1 MISNVL
7 CILLEVQMSTTGTSN
22 NTKVVLRRVTSAS
35 DRTNTTFV
43 SVKQGE
49 NPTADLKYSLYMVS
63 GNSVYSNNLT
73 NDSTLTKVD
82 VNARGIPGRV
92 PAGGKRTY
100 SSTTTV
106 KDYNLTGAG
115 ATRVLDIYGRVVK
128 ISGTDIVV
136 NETSSGAPRFE
147 QTSTTLTGSDTA
159 PGNGTYTSN
168 KGLVYY
174 TKITAKSAPTVLTVD
189 SF

>member
-1 MISNVL
+1 
-7 CILLEVQMSTTGTSN
+7 MSTTGTSN

-49 NPTADLKYSLYMVS
+49 NPTADLKYSAYMVS

-82 VNARGIPGRV
+82 VNARGIPRRV

-100 SSTTTV
+100 ASTTTLQ
-106 KDYNLTGAG
+106 DYNLTGAG
-115 ATRVLDIYGRVVK
+115 TTRVLDIYGRVVK

-136 NETSSGAPRFE
+136 NETSSGSPRFE
-147 QTSTTLTGSDTA
+147 QTSTTFTADTA
-159 PGNGTYTSN
+159 PGNGTYAAN

-174 TKITAKSAPTVLTVD
+174 TKITAKSVPATLTVE
-189 SF
+189 SFNG

>member
-1 MISNVL
+1 
-7 CILLEVQMSTTGTSN
+7 MSTTGTSN

-100 SSTTTV
+100 ASTTTL

-115 ATRVLDIYGRVVK
+115 TTRVLDIYGRVVK

-136 NETSSGAPRFE
+136 NETSSGSPRFE
-147 QTSTTLTGSDTA
+147 QTSTTFTADTA
-159 PGNGTYTSN
+159 PGNGTYAAN

-174 TKITAKSAPTVLTVD
+174 TKITAKSVPATLTVE
-189 SF
+189 SFEG